1 MKEKKINISRE
12 LKLIQKLGFKNT
24 KKSNSIFFL
33 GFANKKIEKD
43 QHLKKYLEIREK
55 LLREIVFILNNYF
68 KSKFDIKFWR
78 ILIGPFISFASET
91 FYNRYNSLLLTKKII
106 KNKKIKFQ
114 NIGDINYFDI
124 KNTNEFISLI
134 DDPLWNENVFYII
147 SKDLKIFCEFNKKK
161 IFKKQRKYEFSIK
174 KILNRFLFLP
184 IFFGSKLIINTSLRK
199 IDEIKLQIK
208 LHQFP
213 ALNIPDYIG
222 DMDLPFKYD
231 ANLRQNL
238 ISKNIDKQ
246 ETKIYSCI
254 KKLVLKSLP
263 IIYLE
268 NFQYLSDKIIKNNFT
283 NKLSLIVTS
292 QNFDENEFF
301 KFTAAFSKQKKS
313 KIVYLQH
320 GNTDGVT
327 RYDNYINHMITPDKY
342 LTWGWDKSDLKK
354 NILNQSLNI
363 KKFYNT
369 KVSSYSRFTK
379 KIYYENKLILY
390 GFSPLTRRHFWDVDY
405 INNRYINFEIN
416 FLKGI
421 KKEIRENLIYK
432 IHNSNLNSLND
443 VEKRF
448 FKINSNI
455 KIILKYKNVADCKNK
470 LSIFSYDSTG
480 FYEHLA
486 LNKPCIIFMPNMNDE
501 LNTFG
506 FNMYFPLF
514 KNNIIFH
521 DEQKMSKFINNN
533 WVNIIDWWYS
543 PKIQTAINTFTV
555 KLSKYDNNYFKKI
568 LKYLNK
574 NL

>member
-1 MKEKKINISRE
+1 M
-12 LKLIQKLGFKNT
+12 IQG
-24 KKSNSIFFL
+24 
-33 GFANKKIEKD
+33 
-43 QHLKKYLEIREK
+43 
-55 LLREIVFILNNYF
+55 
-68 KSKFDIKFWR
+68 
-78 ILIGPFISFASET
+78 
-91 FYNRYNSLLLTKKII
+91 
-106 KNKKIKFQ
+106 
-114 NIGDINYFDI
+114 
-124 KNTNEFISLI
+124 
-134 DDPLWNENVFYII
+134 ENVFYII
-147 SKDLKIFCEFNKKK
+147 SKDLNIFFEFNKKK
-161 IFKKQRKYEFSIK
+161 IFKKKRKYKFSIK
-174 KILNRFLFLP
+174 KILNKFLFLP
-184 IFFGSKLIINTSLRK
+184 IFCGRKLIINTSLRK

-213 ALNIPDYIG
+213 ALNIPDYIE
-222 DMDLPFKYD
+222 DIDLPFKYN

-238 ISKNIDKQ
+238 ISKNINKK

-268 NFQYLSDKIIKNNFT
+268 NFQYLREKIIKNNFT

-313 KIVYLQH
+313 KIIYLQH
-320 GNTDGVT
+320 GNTDGVS

-379 KIYYENKLILY
+379 KFNYENKLILY
-390 GFSPLTRRHFWDVDY
+390 GYSPLSRRHFWDVDF

-432 IHNSNLNSLND
+432 IHNSNLNSLNE
-443 VEKRF
+443 VEKQF
-448 FKINSNI
+448 LKINSNI
-455 KIILKYKNVADCKNK
+455 KIISKYKNVSDYKNK

-486 LNKPCIIFMPNMNDE
+486 LNKPCIIFMPNMNNE

-533 WVNIIDWWYS
+533 WDNIIDWWYS
-543 PKIQTAINTFTV
+543 PKIQIALNTFTV
-555 KLSKYDNNYFKKI
+555 KLSKYDKDYFKKI
-568 LKYLNK
+568 LKYLKK
-574 NL
+574 NS